1 MNKLQTTLIICL
13 LLSVMITDS
22 YATFSIVAVDPA
34 TGQLGSAGATCIGA
48 EDGAIVIS
56 DIVLGTGVIHTQSFW
71 SPTNQANARTRME
84 MGDTPQQIMDWL
96 VANDVSNNP
105 NSRQYLAVDLNNSQ
119 PRSATF
125 SGTGNFDVVHQ
136 VNGPNYAIA
145 GNILLSEDVVNDME
159 QAFINTNG
167 SLSDKLMAALQGAK
181 RIGADSRCSDFDV
194 SSASAFIRVARTCDT
209 DSSYGNLPLDINVW
223 IPPGASVFEPIDELQ
238 TQYDNHPGLS
248 DCPGDEIFTNGFE

>member
-1 MNKLQTTLIICL
+1 MINIRLLMVII
-13 LLSVMITDS
+13 MTAFIINHS

-34 TGQLGSAGATCIGA
+34 TGELGSAGATCIGA

-56 DIVLGTGVIHTQSFW
+56 DIILGRGVIHTQSFW
-71 SPTNQANARTRME
+71 NPTNQANARTRME
-84 MGDTPQQIMDWL
+84 MGDSPQQIMDWL
-96 VANDVSNNP
+96 VANDIGNDAP
-105 NSRQYLAVDLNNSQ
+105 SRQYLAVDLNDSN

-136 VNGPNYAIA
+136 INGPNYAIA

-159 QAFINTNG
+159 LAFVNTDG

-181 RIGADSRCSDFDV
+181 RIGADSRCTSFDV

-209 DSSYGNLPLDINVW
+209 NSSYGNLPLDINVW
-223 IPPGASVFEPIDELQ
+223 IPPGANIFEPIDELQ
-238 TQYDNHPGLS
+238 TQYDNHPGLP
-248 DCPGDEIFTNGFE
+248 DCPGDVIFINGFE